1 VIFLGWRPL
10 SVSIALALP
19 RQSPHSSDAGLHVAQ
34 PWRGGAA
41 QDAGRTTTSKGP
53 YKSSLLETCSD
64 PQNAADDRKNEPN
77 RKDPIG
83 FPAAFTGG
91 SSRAV
96 NCIAEFSGFGL
107 HFHRDASHA
116 TAANVGHL
124 GAAPRGRWTWPIVSL
139 KPLQPWACA
148 IGPLN
153 PARPTPLDGSL
164 DLE

>member
-1 VIFLGWRPL
+1 MRPHPSRPNLIIEVPFL
-10 SVSIALALP
+10 
-19 RQSPHSSDAGLHVAQ
+19 QSGGHAWVKEAA
-34 PWRGGAA
+34 RG
-41 QDAGRTTTSKGP
+41 AGRVWIGSIYIRKSP
-53 YKSSLLETCSD
+53 YKSSLLETCSG
-64 PQNAADDRKNEPN
+64 PQNAADDRENEPN

-96 NCIAEFSGFGL
+96 ICIAEFSGFRR

-139 KPLQPWACA
+139 KPLQPWAFV

-153 PARPTPLDGSL
+153 PAPPTPLDGSL